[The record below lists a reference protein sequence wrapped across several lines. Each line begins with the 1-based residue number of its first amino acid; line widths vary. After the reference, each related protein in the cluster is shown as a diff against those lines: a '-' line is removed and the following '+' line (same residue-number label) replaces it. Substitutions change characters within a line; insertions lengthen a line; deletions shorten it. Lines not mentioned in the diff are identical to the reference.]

1 MSEALRISVAHAE
14 EKEVGPN
21 YFGYYI
27 REILELSSQKEDDL
41 LPLSFEASM
50 LASKTYTKEN
60 AGDIIDPNCNGR
72 DANSLIGSNS
82 LFSNSIGYGLPD
94 IKRERLKASLKQA
107 VLALSQEVDEMLGPV
122 FRMCRIQ
129 AHLKGKEHL
138 QNCSS
143 TFDRGVVQPPSK
155 KQKLSSTP
163 HMSGIM
169 TYCGT
174 DGCGSYQ
181 EVKDDLLVLL
191 DNCGPRAV
199 ETVKRYSNELS
210 AKLGHMEQQLEELLD
225 IVMSK
230 CRPMSLTEKQE
241 LRNLIQKMPPK
252 NLDRIVE
259 IVQRNKQ
266 EESHS
271 CKEISIELE
280 KEDNATLWR
289 LYYYVEAV
297 ANAEKLSP

>member
-1 MSEALRISVAHAE
+1 MAIETAESFTLLGFNRENKHAVVSNLREPIAVPLLAQGSESGDMSNAYSDAVLSSQLSDTKKRCAECHTTKAPQWKGGHAGPKPLCNACWMRYKKKKMSFSDLNRE
-14 EKEVGPN
+14 EKES
-21 YFGYYI
+21 
-27 REILELSSQKEDDL
+27 E
-41 LPLSFEASM
+41 
-50 LASKTYTKEN
+50 
-60 AGDIIDPNCNGR
+60 
-72 DANSLIGSNS
+72 
-82 LFSNSIGYGLPD
+82 
-94 IKRERLKASLKQA
+94 
-107 VLALSQEVDEMLGPV
+107 
-122 FRMCRIQ
+122 
-129 AHLKGKEHL
+129 
-138 QNCSS
+138 
-143 TFDRGVVQPPSK
+143 
-155 KQKLSSTP
+155 
-163 HMSGIM
+163 
-169 TYCGT
+169 
-174 DGCGSYQ
+174 

-280 KEDNATLWR
+280 KE
-289 LYYYVEAV
+289 VIS
-297 ANAEKLSP
+297 KFK